1 MDAQALLVDRPR
13 RSVALD
19 AALALFIVALTTS
32 QALLAPPKPWPRAE
46 DGLASRWR
54 AVIQERL
61 DLALDPPTAPW
72 ASGLLLG
79 DDSGFS
85 SKWKEVFRRTGTTH
99 LTAVSGYNVAIV
111 FSAVQLLLARAPFS
125 RLPRALL
132 GLATVVLFILLT
144 GHPASVVRA
153 GIMAF
158 AVEAAR
164 FAGRPVKPLRAL
176 LLAGAV
182 MTLLDPSLPLRDRG
196 FQLSFLAVFG
206 LAALA
211 PPLRS
216 TLFRRWPREAGKWAG
231 ETVAATVM
239 TAPLIAWMTGRYSLV
254 AFACNL
260 LLSVLMPVLMAAAAV
275 IVGLALVS
283 PPLAALLAPFAAALL
298 GVPLAMLRTASSLP
312 GAALDGP
319 AAFVALVAIQ
329 SACLLLLVRWWRRE
343 GGRRLLYVQAER

>member
-1 MDAQALLVDRPR
+1 
-13 RSVALD
+13 
-19 AALALFIVALTTS
+19 
-32 QALLAPPKPWPRAE
+32 
-46 DGLASRWR
+46 
-54 AVIQERL
+54 
-61 DLALDPPTAPW
+61 
-72 ASGLLLG
+72 
-79 DDSGFS
+79 
-85 SKWKEVFRRTGTTH
+85 
-99 LTAVSGYNVAIV
+99 
-111 FSAVQLLLARAPFS
+111 
-125 RLPRALL
+125 
-132 GLATVVLFILLT
+132 
-144 GHPASVVRA
+144 
-153 GIMAF
+153 
-158 AVEAAR
+158 
-164 FAGRPVKPLRAL
+164 
-176 LLAGAV
+176 